1 MSIHLTI
8 LIIALLISSFSQIL
22 LKKSAQKTYPSIIRE
37 YVNLYVICGY
47 GMMFLSMF
55 LTIFSYS
62 GLDFTNVQIVEALGY
77 VVVLILSYFFFKEKI
92 TKRKLIGMTFILGGI
107 IVYYL

>member
-1 MSIHLTI
+1 MNIHLTI
-8 LIIALLISSFSQIL
+8 LVIALLISSFSQIL
-22 LKKSAQKTYPSIIRE
+22 LKKSAQKAYPSMIRE
-37 YVNLYVICGY
+37 YINFYVICGY

-55 LTIFSYS
+55 LTIISYS

-77 VVVLILSYFFFKEKI
+77 VVVLFLSYFFFKEKI
-92 TKRKLIGMTFILGGI
+92 TKRKLIGMIFILGGI

>member
-37 YVNLYVICGY
+37 YVNFYVICGY